1 MNKIIGNCLAS
12 QNNGS
17 FPLDCETLDYLQTNR
32 AMAEMLGAIAGDKII
47 LSGCAVSGNTR
58 SAGYVFL
65 KTTDYPQGEVLYFEG
80 GTGANLCVSKQSIG
94 VTASATPY
102 PNAYTE
108 RKLVAGQ
115 GAETY
120 AWADFAPLTDKT
132 NRQLRQELTALQT
145 AVNGLSAVP
154 VGCVMMWSGATA
166 PEGWHLCDGAHLNRA
181 NYPAL
186 YAVIGHTYGGYAED
200 DFCLPDM
207 RGRYVAG
214 KGANDYNSLGAKGGA
229 NRVTLVPDE
238 MPSHTHGLGTLNSRG
253 RFAAV
258 DQQHSYANPY
268 QAIKVLKGF
277 DEGGNE
283 VDVRFNTRIQGRG
296 DSDSWG
302 AVYEYDWFRGVT
314 GGLGSTGGDQSH
326 ENRPPFIVMNYIIKI
341 V

>member
-1 MNKIIGNCLAS
+1 MNKIIGNFLAS

-166 PEGWHLCDGAHLNRA
+166 PEGWHLCDGTHLNRA

-214 KGANDYNSLGAKGGA
+214 KGANDYNSLGSKGGA
-229 NRVTLVPDE
+229 NRVTLVPGE
-238 MPSHTHGLGTLNSRG
+238 MPSHTHGKGTLNSKG
-253 RFAAV
+253 FFPVV
-258 DQQHSYANPY
+258 DKHSYPSTFTGAFSRSSGSWDTY
-268 QAIKVLKGF
+268 LKGSENG
-277 DEGGNE
+277 DDWGAMVNYNWADGVPQNAATGSAGGN
-283 VDVRFNTRIQGRG
+283 
-296 DSDSWG
+296 
-302 AVYEYDWFRGVT
+302 
-314 GGLGSTGGDQSH
+314 QSH

>member
-1 MNKIIGNCLAS
+1 MNKIIGNFLAS

-47 LSGCAVSGNTR
+47 LSGCEASGNSR

-65 KTTDYPQGEVLYFEG
+65 KTTDFPKGEVLYFEG

-108 RKLVAGQ
+108 RKLIAGQ
-115 GAETY
+115 GSETY

-154 VGCVMMWSGATA
+154 VGCIMMWSGATA
-166 PEGWHLCDGAHLNRA
+166 PENWHLCDGTHFNSA

-186 YAVIGHTYGGYAED
+186 YAVIGHTYGGYAQD
-200 DFCLPDM
+200 DFCIPDM

-214 KGANDYNSLGAKGGA
+214 KGANDYNSLGSKGGY
-229 NRVTLVPDE
+229 NSVSLGVNE
-238 MPSHTHGLGTLNSRG
+238 MPAHTHGKGTLNSTG
-253 RFAAV
+253 FFPIV
-258 DQQHSYANPY
+258 DKHSDPAT
-268 QAIKVLKGF
+268 F
-277 DEGGNE
+277 
-283 VDVRFNTRIQGRG
+283 QGAFSRSEDSWSTKIAGTNNG
-296 DSDSWG
+296 DDWG
-302 AVYEYDWFRGVT
+302 AVVNYDWADGVPQNAAT
-314 GGLGSTGGDQSH
+314 GSAGSGQAH

-341 V
+341 K